1 MKNTSTWQYAKIL
14 LGVFLTAIMTSS
26 IPLSKSE
33 RDCSA
38 PDGQTVVK
46 WKDLYYIPCKRSWVG
61 FCLWPIRRKHYTYK
75 VTITAGIPVRDERGK
90 VVLIASGKRKKWEV
104 YDSTAWNALENIPR
118 KKNRFLGYEPIA
130 DNEYVVIVETR
141 YVLFNDVESSL
152 RICTQIK

>member
-1 MKNTSTWQYAKIL
+1 M
-14 LGVFLTAIMTSS
+14 
-26 IPLSKSE
+26 
-33 RDCSA
+33 
-38 PDGQTVVK
+38 K
-46 WKDLYYIPCKRSWVG
+46 WKDLYYIPRKHPWVG
-61 FCLWPIRRKHYTYK
+61 FFLWPIRRKHYTYK

-104 YDSTAWNALENIPR
+104 YNSTAWNALENIPR

-152 RICTQIK
+152 RICTQMH